1 MKAQTRINNLR
12 IALSQAFN
20 ALDDINVCGTNTCK
34 SCHKASRDA
43 KADVEDAL
51 REDHHEAE
59 VDRFNDKKG

>member
-12 IALSQAFN
+12 IALSQAVNYFN
-20 ALDDINVCGTNTCK
+20 EINVCGTNTCK

-51 REDHHEAE
+51 REDYMEVFRGNGEA
-59 VDRFNDKKG
+59 